1 MTDKEIIEI
10 DGINVLECEHYQ
22 YKSLKDCEMRYP
34 ESGDCEIGLLNYLFD
49 GNLDMEKLCKDNPNC
64 YYKQLQKEKFENL
77 NNRQMVE
84 SAENLIYENSELY
97 KNLKEKEQECEQI
110 KEKYEALKLENQ
122 EGYEIVAELKHEC
135 EELKE
140 ECEEHRSNA
149 ESYCKSYQYSCV
161 VNGKITDKALKYKQ
175 ALDEIAAHYQKVI
188 KNITNYDDSYDAS
201 ISIEALHNILDI
213 INKAKGGV

>member
-1 MTDKEIIEI
+1 MADKEQKNDLLKNQDKNFNKNSTHENNPIII
-10 DGINVLECEHYQ
+10 DGV
-22 YKSLKDCEMRYP
+22 DV
-34 ESGDCEIGLLNYLFD
+34 SGCISFD
-49 GNLDMEKLCKDNPNC
+49 KNNEYNICCYDDIREDKIPFANFCVENKNC
-64 YYKQLQKEKFENL
+64 YYKQLK
-77 NNRQMVE
+77 R
-84 SAENLIYENSELY
+84 
-97 KNLKEKEQECEQI
+97 KEQ
-110 KEKYEALKLENQ
+110 
-122 EGYEIVAELKHEC
+122 EC

-201 ISIEALHNILDI
+201 ISIEALHNISDI
-213 INKAKGGV
+213 INKAKGEIMEIT